1 MRFDKSRF
9 WYTKSERN
17 GILILATLITLMQV
31 LLHFTDEIFAPS
43 ETAYSDERWE
53 EISRQLDSLEKQN
66 PPQTDFKI
74 YPFNPNFISD
84 YKGYLLGMS
93 VEEIDRLHEFRA
105 TGKYLNSAQEFQK
118 ITGVNDSLLNIISVH
133 FKFPHQEFN
142 RKNSQVQLPSKPS
155 EKKDLNTAT
164 RKDFQEI
171 RGIGEVLSNRIV
183 SYREL
188 LGGFSFEDQLN
199 EVYNLPDEVIEKL
212 LLQFEIKAPP
222 QIQKLNINSAS
233 FKEILSVPYIDYD
246 LTRKIMDFRRQ
257 EKLIT
262 DLAEIKEIDSFP
274 IQHYDRIAVYL
285 LAE

>member
-53 EISRQLDSLEKQN
+53 EISRQLDSLEKHN
-66 PPQTDFKI
+66 TPQPDYKI

-93 VEEIDRLHEFRA
+93 IEEIDRLHEFRA
-105 TGKYLNSAQEFQK
+105 TGKYLNSVQEFQK
-118 ITGVNDSLLNIISVH
+118 ITGVNDSLLEVISVH
-133 FKFPHQEFN
+133 FKFPHEEYKKKSS
-142 RKNSQVQLPSKPS
+142 RVAHPSKHF

-164 RKDFQEI
+164 WKDFHEI

-183 SYREL
+183 SYRAR

-212 LLQFEIKAPP
+212 LLRFEIKAPP
-222 QIQKLNINSAS
+222 QIQKLNIKS
-233 FKEILSVPYIDYD
+233 IGIPYGSVKS
-246 LTRKIMDFRRQ
+246 L
-257 EKLIT
+257 
-262 DLAEIKEIDSFP
+262 
-274 IQHYDRIAVYL
+274 
-285 LAE
+285 